1 MLPSLFL
8 LIDIDNTLYEYSETG
23 FHHEM
28 RDRIFAF
35 AEQRV
40 GLTAEQVEYL
50 SRKYWLNYGLSLY
63 GYVKEY
69 KVDAKEYS
77 DFVHQCSYDKLHYNK
92 PLVDMLVSMQYV
104 PEDVEGHDGLCPTGV
119 DHLYYF
125 TNANH
130 AHARRILDRQGLRPI
145 FARPRPAGRPVKD
158 YHGTDDQTDCEDEV
172 EWLGFS
178 YEDQWRLT
186 YPETANKPMR
196 RAYEVIYKAIDDQ
209 VTEDAKLL
217 AATTTAAGG
226 DSGLMSSSALHNSVK
241 AEEVE
246 SKRAH
251 LRPEN
256 FVMVDDS
263 LMNIDAP
270 LELGWSAVWYAHD
283 AEELPTDVMTNASAP
298 LYASAVASG
307 RLQVIRSILE
317 LKTAV
322 ERIRQVNSQRTLL

>member
-1 MLPSLFL
+1 MVSLFL

-23 FHHEM
+23 FDKEM
-28 RDRIFAF
+28 RNRIFAF

-40 GLTAEQVEYL
+40 GLTTEQAECL
-50 SRKYWLNYGLSLY
+50 SRRYWLNYGLSLH

-69 KVDAKEYS
+69 NVDAKEYS

-92 PLVDMLVSMQYV
+92 PLVDMLLSMQYV
-104 PEDVEGHDGLCPTGV
+104 RGDAEEYDGPHPTGV
-119 DHLYYF
+119 HHLYYY
-125 TNANH
+125 TNANRS
-130 AHARRILDRQGLRPI
+130 HARKVLDLQGLRPI
-145 FARPRPAGRPVKD
+145 FTRPRPVGLPVKE
-158 YHGTDDQTDCEDEV
+158 YHRIDDEAGLEDQV

-186 YPETANKPMR
+186 NPVIANKPMR
-196 RAYEVIYKAIDDQ
+196 RAYEAIYKAIEDQ
-209 VTEDAKLL
+209 IAEDATLVTTT
-217 AATTTAAGG
+217 TTTAGSESAFA
-226 DSGLMSSSALHNSVK
+226 SSPPLRKSISAK
-241 AEEVE
+241 EVE
-246 SKRAH
+246 NKQAH

-270 LELGWSAVWYAHD
+270 LELGWGAVWYAHD
-283 AEELPTDVMTNASAP
+283 KQELPTDVKSNASAP
-298 LYASAVASG
+298 LYAAAVASG

-322 ERIRQVNSQRTLL
+322 ERICVANSRSTSS